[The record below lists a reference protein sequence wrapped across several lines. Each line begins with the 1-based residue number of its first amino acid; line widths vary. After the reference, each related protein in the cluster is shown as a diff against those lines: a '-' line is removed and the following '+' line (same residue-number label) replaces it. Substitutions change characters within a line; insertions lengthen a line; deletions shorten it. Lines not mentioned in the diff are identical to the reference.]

1 MGVKTSRLTRNS
13 KTTVNAGHSLDY
25 RTTAFV
31 DEKGG
36 TNDPPPPPE
45 NNFGDGSDGW
55 TYTIRRKYGK
65 RYLS

>member
-31 DEKGG
+31 DEKGALI
-36 TNDPPPPPE
+36 PPPAPS
-45 NNFGDGSDGW
+45 NSFGDGSDGDLD
-55 TYTIRRKYGK
+55 TTP
-65 RYLS
+65 

>member
-31 DEKGG
+31 DEIGAA
-36 TNDPPPPPE
+36 PPPPV
-45 NNFGDGSDGW
+45 NNFGDGSDGDLD
-55 TYTIRRKYGK
+55 TTP
-65 RYLS
+65 

>member
-31 DEKGG
+31 DEKGAAI
-36 TNDPPPPPE
+36 TIPPRAND
-45 NNFGDGSDGW
+45 FGDGSDGALD
-55 TYTIRRKYGK
+55 TTP
-65 RYLS
+65 

>member
-36 TNDPPPPPE
+36 AIPPPPE
-45 NNFGDGSDGW
+45 VQNNFGDGSDGDLD
-55 TYTIRRKYGK
+55 TTP
-65 RYLS
+65 

>member
-31 DEKGG
+31 DEKGAAIPQPAAL
-36 TNDPPPPPE
+36 NH
-45 NNFGDGSDGW
+45 FGDGSDGD
-55 TYTIRRKYGK
+55 
-65 RYLS
+65 LST

>member
-31 DEKGG
+31 DEKGAARPG
-36 TNDPPPPPE
+36 VIPPE
-45 NNFGDGSDGW
+45 NNFGDGSDGDLD
-55 TYTIRRKYGK
+55 TTP
-65 RYLS
+65 

>member
-31 DEKGG
+31 DEKGAAV
-36 TNDPPPPPE
+36 PPPPPA
-45 NNFGDGSDGW
+45 NNFGDGSDGDLN
-55 TYTIRRKYGK
+55 T
-65 RYLS
+65 

>member
-31 DEKGG
+31 DEKGAAVPL
-36 TNDPPPPPE
+36 PPAG
-45 NNFGDGSDGW
+45 NSFGDGSDGD
-55 TYTIRRKYGK
+55 
-65 RYLS
+65 LST